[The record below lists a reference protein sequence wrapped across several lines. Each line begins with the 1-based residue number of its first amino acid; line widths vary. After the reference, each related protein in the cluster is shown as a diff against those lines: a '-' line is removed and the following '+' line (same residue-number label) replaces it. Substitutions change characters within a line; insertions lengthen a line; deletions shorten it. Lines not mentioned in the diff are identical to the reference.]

1 MNLERQTSSTKLLL
15 DAATELF
22 ERIVDKK
29 LLIRRINIAANHVVD
44 GSAAKK
50 KNSCEQLD
58 LFTDYAV
65 VQSQKELEEAEFA
78 REKQMQNA
86 MLEIKKK
93 HGKNAILKGMS
104 LKDGAT
110 TIDRNCQIG
119 GHKA

>member
-1 MNLERQTSSTKLLL
+1 M
-15 DAATELF
+15 
-22 ERIVDKK
+22 
-29 LLIRRINIAANHVVD
+29 
-44 GSAAKK
+44 
-50 KNSCEQLD
+50 
-58 LFTDYAV
+58 
-65 VQSQKELEEAEFA
+65 FA

-93 HGKNAILKGMS
+93 HGKNAILKGMN